1 MHCATAT
8 TTGGNDFLLVL
19 LRMVLGRV
27 MQIVA
32 LDQLVCM
39 LALAGK

>member
-8 TTGGNDFLLVL
+8 TTGGNDFLPVL
-19 LRMVLGRV
+19 LQMVLGRV